1 MIKFAYFETATNDAL
16 MVPVSNYLG
25 TEPTNDVTFTM
36 YFDKVDNAL
45 DETSVVMNF
54 TSGMTTEALESVHS
68 ALMSNPKDGFIVI
81 GDDND
86 TNFTNLEHI
95 TSVGAITL

>member
-1 MIKFAYFETATNDAL
+1 MIKFAYFETASNDAL
-16 MVPVSNYLG
+16 MVPLTSYLG
-25 TEPTNDVTFTM
+25 TEPINESSLTM
-36 YFDKVDNAL
+36 HFDKVDNAL
-45 DETSVVMNF
+45 DTSTVVMNF
-54 TSGMTTEALESVHS
+54 TQGQTTEAIESLHE
-68 ALMSNPKDGFIVI
+68 AMMSNPKDGFIVL

>member
-1 MIKFAYFETATNDAL
+1 MIKFAYFETGSNDAL
-16 MVPVSNYLG
+16 MVPVANYLG
-25 TEPTNDVTFTM
+25 TEPINESSLTM
-36 YFDKVDNAL
+36 HFDKVDNAL
-45 DETSVVMNF
+45 DTSTVVMNF
-54 TSGMTTEALESVHS
+54 TPGMTTEALESVHE
-68 ALMSNPKDGFIVI
+68 AMMANPKDGFVVL

>member
-1 MIKFAYFETATNDAL
+1 MIKFAYFETGSNDAL
-16 MVPVSNYLG
+16 MVPIANYLG
-25 TEPTNDVTFTM
+25 TEPLNDASFTM
-36 YFDKVDNAL
+36 HFDKVDNAL
-45 DETSVVMNF
+45 DTSTVVMNI

-68 ALMSNPKDGFIVI
+68 ALASNPKDGFIAI

>member
-1 MIKFAYFETATNDAL
+1 
-16 MVPVSNYLG
+16 MVPLKNYLG
-25 TEPTNDVTFTM
+25 TEPTDSETFTM
-36 YFDKVDNAL
+36 HFDKVDNAL
-45 DETSVVMNF
+45 DTSTVVMNF
-54 TSGMTTEALESVHS
+54 TPGMTTEALESVHE
-68 ALMSNPKDGFIVI
+68 AMMANPKDGFVVL